1 MDAENQ
7 GKPERGLG
15 NSETGTVMVTG
26 YAPGPRGTA
35 VQYQYG
41 YLGVIMEIDLETDI
55 IVDVEFTFVTQLAN
69 NFFAKMIQGYPLS
82 KGPEELYRRIRA
94 RCWTPSTEAI
104 VACVKIAVQRYF
116 DTKSTTFKD

>member
-1 MDAENQ
+1 M
-7 GKPERGLG
+7 
-15 NSETGTVMVTG
+15 SEEKKAKNVRNDDTCDLGTVMVTG

-35 VQYQYG
+35 VQHKYG
-41 YLGVIMEIDLETDI
+41 YLGVIMEIDIETDI
-55 IVDVEFTFVTQLAN
+55 IVDVEFTFVTDLAN

-82 KGPEELYRRIRA
+82 NGPEELYRRIRA

-116 DTKSTTFKD
+116 DTKSTFGK